1 MQANVAEPPPLGRH
15 NHSEAQR
22 QDTERAAEGLLE
34 ARQLFLAFA
43 GHLDGGSPLIEWS
56 RELSDLHATLL
67 TASVSETRRPQDFD
81 NAVTRRHIQ
90 GLIGRIDEWSILHLP
105 RPVAARR
112 HTHSLGEVI
121 SHLAR
126 TYAHAHAT
134 LRRGGSAEH
143 LHDAALHLARI
154 QEGYADLLAEIRA
167 LRIEL
172 PAAFR
177 GPESWW

>member
-1 MQANVAEPPPLGRH
+1 MQANVTEPPPLGHH
-15 NHSEAQR
+15 NRSEA
-22 QDTERAAEGLLE
+22 ERKDAAEGLLE

-43 GHLDGGSPLIEWS
+43 GHLDGGSPLIEWA

-67 TASVSETRRPQDFD
+67 TASLSETRRPRDFD
-81 NAVTRRHIQ
+81 EADTRRRIQ
-90 GLIGRIDEWSILHLP
+90 GWIVRIDEWSILHLL

-126 TYAHAHAT
+126 TYAHTHAT

-143 LHDAALHLARI
+143 LHDAARHLAQV
-154 QEGYADLLAEIRA
+154 QEGYADLVTEIRA

-172 PAAFR
+172 PAAFHVSEP
-177 GPESWW
+177 GW

>member
-1 MQANVAEPPPLGRH
+1 MNRTEPPPLGHHDR
-15 NHSEAQR
+15 SGA
-22 QDTERAAEGLLE
+22 ERLDAVGAGEGLLE
-34 ARQLFLAFA
+34 ARHLFLAFA
-43 GHLDGGSPLIEWS
+43 GHVDGGSPLIEWA

-67 TASVSETRRPQDFD
+67 TASVSEERRPRAFD
-81 NAVTRRHIQ
+81 DAVTRRQ
-90 GLIGRIDEWSILHLP
+90 VQCLIGRIDEWSILHLP

-154 QEGYADLLAEIRA
+154 QEGYADLVAEIRA

-172 PAAFR
+172 PATFR
-177 GPESWW
+177 GQHTWW

>member
-1 MQANVAEPPPLGRH
+1 MQANVAEPPPLGHHHR
-15 NHSEAQR
+15 NDVER
-22 QDTERAAEGLLE
+22 QDAAEGLLE

-43 GHLDGGSPLIEWS
+43 GHLDGGSPLIEWA

-67 TASVSETRRPQDFD
+67 TASVSETRRPRDFHEAD
-81 NAVTRRHIQ
+81 LRHRIQ
-90 GLIGRIDEWSILHLP
+90 GSIGRIDEWSILHLP

-126 TYAHAHAT
+126 TYAHTHAT

-143 LHDAALHLARI
+143 LHDAVRHLAQV
-154 QEGYADLLAEIRA
+154 QEGYADLVAELRA

-172 PAAFR
+172 PIAFR
-177 GPESWW
+177 GPEPWW